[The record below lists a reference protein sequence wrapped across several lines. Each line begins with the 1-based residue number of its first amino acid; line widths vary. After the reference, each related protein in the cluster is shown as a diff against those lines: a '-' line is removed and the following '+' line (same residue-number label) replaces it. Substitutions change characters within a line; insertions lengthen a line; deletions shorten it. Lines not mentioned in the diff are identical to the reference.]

1 MLRKRVAQVHG
12 PHEQHRASHL
22 RRIALTDT
30 ARVLVQCKLLVLLLM
45 LQQCFVLLLLLILI
59 LITVAN

>member
-30 ARVLVQCKLLVLLLM
+30 AQVLVQCKLLVLLLM
-45 LQQCFVLLLLLILI
+45 LQCFVLLLLLILI
-59 LITVAN
+59 FITVAN